1 MKPVRDIHAYGKGKE
16 VGAPSRAS
24 RDTIEIFVFSL
35 TLPSRQVGSGNEVGP
50 TRNVNTAARGG
61 CCDALRQLH
70 TITPLCAA
78 SPTPMFVSVLRM
90 AVPVRGFPMKNM
102 RIEDRDKATFP
113 KGLRGGNGP
122 SPRLRRPSGRGFAM
136 NEQLTGLPATSDI
149 AKAQAKRLRSAL
161 APDLTIGHSQALELI
176 ARVHGEQSWG
186 RLNSLIGAPTSDTS
200 LTGNPNGNAPA
211 MPIPSGTSAEAAK
224 SAALPKNQVEQ
235 RVLQA
240 LWHGLERARDT
251 QVSSKTRAQT
261 SALLKDEVI
270 ATVSVEG
277 WLDTLDTSLGGMVF
291 DMGTENLLKIS
302 GVAAVSRFRRPKV
315 RDTSVYGFT
324 GLRPASFAAILI
336 WLERLGFDTHPEAFY
351 EPFIADIKQAKY
363 VDQDELTCL
372 WHSKEKK
379 RFQTR
384 EYFVDATT
392 KITNVR
398 RDVVKGRGG
407 LTIEIARST
416 DPLGLIESLRIYR

>member
-1 MKPVRDIHAYGKGKE
+1 
-16 VGAPSRAS
+16 
-24 RDTIEIFVFSL
+24 
-35 TLPSRQVGSGNEVGP
+35 
-50 TRNVNTAARGG
+50 
-61 CCDALRQLH
+61 
-70 TITPLCAA
+70 
-78 SPTPMFVSVLRM
+78 
-90 AVPVRGFPMKNM
+90 
-102 RIEDRDKATFP
+102 
-113 KGLRGGNGP
+113 
-122 SPRLRRPSGRGFAM
+122 M

-161 APDLTIGHSQALELI
+161 APDLMIGHSQALELI

-186 RLNSLIGAPTSDTS
+186 RLNSMIGVPTSDTS

-211 MPIPSGTSAEAAK
+211 MPIPSGKPSDTAK
-224 SAALPKNQVEQ
+224 SPALPTNHVEQ

-251 QVSSKTRAQT
+251 QASAKTRAQT
-261 SALLKDEVI
+261 NALLKDEVI

-277 WLDTLDTSLGGMVF
+277 WLDTLDASLGGMIF
-291 DMGTENLLKIS
+291 DMGSENLLKIS

-372 WHSKEKK
+372 WHFKEKK

>member
-1 MKPVRDIHAYGKGKE
+1 CLVHSHHKLG
-16 VGAPSRAS
+16 
-24 RDTIEIFVFSL
+24 
-35 TLPSRQVGSGNEVGP
+35 TLRCRWGS
-50 TRNVNTAARGG
+50 
-61 CCDALRQLH
+61 
-70 TITPLCAA
+70 AA
-78 SPTPMFVSVLRM
+78 STPS
-90 AVPVRGFPMKNM
+90 
-102 RIEDRDKATFP
+102 
-113 KGLRGGNGP
+113 
-122 SPRLRRPSGRGFAM
+122 
-136 NEQLTGLPATSDI
+136 
-149 AKAQAKRLRSAL
+149 
-161 APDLTIGHSQALELI
+161 
-176 ARVHGEQSWG
+176 
-186 RLNSLIGAPTSDTS
+186 S

-211 MPIPSGTSAEAAK
+211 MPIPSGTPSETAK
-224 SAALPKNQVEQ
+224 SPTLPTNHVEQ

-251 QVSSKTRAQT
+251 QASAKTRAQT
-261 SALLKDEVI
+261 NALLKDEVI

-277 WLDTLDTSLGGMVF
+277 WLDTLDASLGGMIF
-291 DMGTENLLKIS
+291 DMGSENLLKIS

-363 VDQDELTCL
+363 VDEDELTCL

>member
-1 MKPVRDIHAYGKGKE
+1 
-16 VGAPSRAS
+16 
-24 RDTIEIFVFSL
+24 
-35 TLPSRQVGSGNEVGP
+35 
-50 TRNVNTAARGG
+50 
-61 CCDALRQLH
+61 
-70 TITPLCAA
+70 
-78 SPTPMFVSVLRM
+78 
-90 AVPVRGFPMKNM
+90 
-102 RIEDRDKATFP
+102 
-113 KGLRGGNGP
+113 
-122 SPRLRRPSGRGFAM
+122 
-136 NEQLTGLPATSDI
+136 
-149 AKAQAKRLRSAL
+149 
-161 APDLTIGHSQALELI
+161 
-176 ARVHGEQSWG
+176 
-186 RLNSLIGAPTSDTS
+186 
-200 LTGNPNGNAPA
+200 
-211 MPIPSGTSAEAAK
+211 
-224 SAALPKNQVEQ
+224 VEQ

-251 QVSSKTRAQT
+251 QASAKTRAQT
-261 SALLKDEVI
+261 NALLKDEVI

-277 WLDTLDTSLGGMVF
+277 WLDTLDASLGGMIF
-291 DMGTENLLKIS
+291 DMGSENLLKIS

-363 VDQDELTCL
+363 VDEDELTCL

>member
-1 MKPVRDIHAYGKGKE
+1 
-16 VGAPSRAS
+16 
-24 RDTIEIFVFSL
+24 
-35 TLPSRQVGSGNEVGP
+35 
-50 TRNVNTAARGG
+50 
-61 CCDALRQLH
+61 
-70 TITPLCAA
+70 
-78 SPTPMFVSVLRM
+78 
-90 AVPVRGFPMKNM
+90 
-102 RIEDRDKATFP
+102 
-113 KGLRGGNGP
+113 
-122 SPRLRRPSGRGFAM
+122 M

-211 MPIPSGTSAEAAK
+211 MPIPSGTPAEAAK
-224 SAALPKNQVEQ
+224 SAAPPKNQVEQ

-336 WLERLGFDTHPEAFY
+336 WLERIGFDTHPEAFY
-351 EPFIADIKQAKY
+351 EPFIEDIKQAKY
-363 VDQDELTCL
+363 VDEDELTCL

-379 RFQTR
+379 KFQTR
-384 EYFVDATT
+384 EYFVDAES
-392 KITNVR
+392 KIANVK
-398 RDVVKGRGG
+398 RDVMKGRSG